1 MYSFGMIGTGIIA
14 GCHLEAIA
22 AHTRTRLAAVA
33 DVVRPRA
40 EAAAAPF
47 GAAVYT
53 DYHQMLEN
61 EHLDAVIINLPHGLH
76 EPCAIDCAE
85 HGAHILLEKPMS
97 VSPESCE
104 RIIQAC
110 ERHHVLLQIGHVQR
124 YRPENRAA
132 RAIIESG
139 ELGELVM
146 IDDHSTGEYFTPERP
161 AWFMTK
167 KLAGGG
173 VSINFGV
180 HTLDRFCYLTGSS
193 VASITGACTYQH
205 PGSDVDGSAHFF
217 LRAQSGVTGSVSIS
231 GYPSI
236 PEEYTTLY
244 LTKGAICIR
253 PFVSVCK
260 TTGGEYDPVDF
271 SSYPGMFEA
280 QMEDF
285 VTAMDTGRVL
295 YYTGA
300 EGKRY
305 VEAISSIW

>member
-14 GCHLEAIA
+14 GSHLKAIA
-22 AHTRTRLAAVA
+22 AHPNTRLAAVA
-33 DVVRPRA
+33 DIDQSRA
-40 EAAAAPF
+40 EAAAAPL

-53 DYHQMLEN
+53 DYHQMLES
-61 EHLDAVIINLPHGLH
+61 EKLDAVIINLPHGLH
-76 EPCAIDCAE
+76 EPCAVDCAE

-97 VSPESCE
+97 VSPESCA

-132 RAIIESG
+132 RALVESG

-146 IDDHSTGEYFTPERP
+146 IDDHSTGEYFTPKRP
-161 AWFMTK
+161 AWFKTK
-167 KLAGGG
+167 KMAGGG

-180 HTLDRFCYLTGSS
+180 HTLDRFCYLTGSG
-193 VASITGACTYQH
+193 VASITGNCTYKH

-236 PEEYTTLY
+236 PEEYTMLY

-253 PFVSVCK
+253 PFVNVCK
-260 TTGGEYDPVDF
+260 TNGGEYEPVDF
-271 SSYPGMFEA
+271 SGYPGMFEA
-280 QMEDF
+280 QLNDF
-285 VTAMDTGRVL
+285 VTAMDTGHVL
-295 YYTGA
+295 HYTGE
-300 EGKRY
+300 EGMSYIKA
-305 VEAISSIW
+305 VSSIW